1 MPDDNLDP
9 EIRKQIF
16 FFHRKGYTKGEI
28 ANRVG
33 CTLECIGECL
43 QYPDEEDYNKDEAEP
58 VTPPKPQE
66 VQRPEYEPIIIRPPI
81 RDTSVEY
88 DQLATL
94 NEIKDAIKE
103 LGNIDSG
110 RRLEE
115 TEIISFA
122 YPVDGTTKTIPIG
135 RTTIDFYN
143 GVVYLADGT
152 EELLYSSLA
161 EHGRESMRSFYV
173 EADQTCIVKL
183 DGKFARTV
191 KSNDYCM
198 ETWVRLKTLEIE
210 CTQPT
215 KIFVYSCT
223 NPEAALKRL
232 KPTVYITNYNIGA
245 VIDFGLATSGTSTTL
260 VNSTK
265 SYEPN
270 SLTGAFIIISE
281 GTGKDQQREIAS
293 NTATTITV
301 NTPWTT
307 IPDSTSE
314 YRIVGNPQIVE
325 RLNDLKGALESV
337 GTDQLRVT
345 ITNVADSE
353 VNPARDETL
362 GSVYDK
368 LGSVNNVLD
377 TIDSSVGI
385 ANDRLGTAN
394 QRLGTVNTN
403 LSVIQSLLGSSNT
416 YLNTIDDLQGAL
428 RTVGSDELRVRPYDT
443 SGVAV
448 NPTREETL
456 GSVYDV
462 LGTINYT
469 LLGTIYNTLGTL
481 HNTLG
486 TIAYTDGIKKITDP
500 LPAGDNNIGNVDIV
514 TLPRTVPSRAKIDI
528 SSTGYNQIIAPTA
541 GSHINLLKMLFVCN
555 AAVDVILKSGSESL
569 TGSMSIS
576 ANGGIGVDTDFYP
589 IHLGAGSSFNIFL
602 GTAVQTS
609 GFCLYT
615 KE

>member
-43 QYPDEEDYNKDEAEP
+43 QYPDEEDYNKDGAEP

-66 VQRPEYEPIIIRPPI
+66 VQRPEYEPIIIRPPM

-88 DQLATL
+88 DQLAAL

-122 YPVDGTTKTIPIG
+122 YPVDGTTKTIPTG

-152 EELLYSSLA
+152 EDLLYSSLA

-301 NTPWTT
+301 ATPWTT

-353 VNPARDETL
+353 VNPAR
-362 GSVYDK
+362 
-368 LGSVNNVLD
+368 
-377 TIDSSVGI
+377 
-385 ANDRLGTAN
+385 
-394 QRLGTVNTN
+394 
-403 LSVIQSLLGSSNT
+403 
-416 YLNTIDDLQGAL
+416 
-428 RTVGSDELRVRPYDT
+428 
-443 SGVAV
+443 
-448 NPTREETL
+448 EETL
-456 GSVYDV
+456 GSVYDMLGTLNYSLLGTIYNS

-589 IHLGAGSSFNIFL
+589 LHLGAGSSFNIFL